1 MLDHSKSSLLHE
13 LEQAGATIKADGRE
27 ILCPFHDDKHASGG
41 IYEGDDGIWRYKC
54 HAASCGFHGDAF
66 DVLARSENRPLKDVL
81 TENNPTSIASLR
93 ARRDAA
99 EKAPP
104 KAYPSIDAIVAMVPG
119 ELEARYTYMN
129 PTTKDADLVVLRYR
143 KDGKKHFW
151 QVSRNHAG
159 WVLQRPE
166 GLLPLYNRTQV
177 SGADKVIVCYSSDTE
192 VLTHAGWKLFS
203 DLKPFDE
210 VAEYWPDG
218 ERVDF
223 VTPSG
228 TQRVDYTGPMVN
240 IKSDWCDL
248 LVTPDHR
255 VLWRRQRCRAR
266 VSVAS
271 DIGPNIQ
278 LPVSGTMA
286 GGECY
291 LTEVQVRLLAAFA
304 NDGNLPSRTHE
315 IAWRLK
321 KWRKIDRLRGH
332 LSAIGTAW
340 TEHMYMSTPG
350 WTELRVRQ
358 EDAPFLLSTF
368 PKKAINRKILS
379 WSAPL
384 RRAFLDELRYWDG
397 DSVGQRGIRFF
408 TAKREE
414 AEVVSEAAV
423 LSGLGVSSRYD
434 GRRGGHN
441 WIVSLNDRT
450 WRTVTRKP
458 THTDDEYHGE
468 VFCCSVPSGFLVVRR
483 NGKAI
488 ICGNCEGEKC
498 VHALRSCNHVGTTSP
513 MGAGKAKYADWSP
526 LAGKTVYLWPDN
538 DCGGLDHMRDVAAIC
553 DRLNPPACVYWIEP
567 AGLNLPEKGDV
578 ADFIEGKTPE
588 LARAAVAA
596 VLDTA
601 TALGAA
607 RELEEMMEATID
619 GRRAAVSWP
628 WESVTSM
635 TKALLPGT
643 VTLFCGAP
651 GTSKSFAILQVL
663 RHWYALGVPA
673 VVFEL
678 EEDRAYHL
686 NRLLAQECGNAGLVD
701 PDWVREHGAEVR
713 AELQKHRA
721 LLNAIGRMIYAA
733 PQEQIDYRK
742 VVEWTQARANEG
754 FRLIVIDPVTAVS
767 PQRDVWVADSEFMF
781 RIKTIAREKGC
792 SIVLVTHPRKGV
804 KKSCCMDDLA
814 GGAAFQRF
822 SQTLLWLEAFKDPK
836 SFVMRGVCG
845 RFTGKCNRALH
856 LMKCRNGGGT
866 NGMIGMMWRGNDL
879 CLAEQGIVV
888 SESRQKKGEPPT
900 DEGDPWSPEP
910 GDKEPDDRW
919 HF

>member
-1 MLDHSKSSLLHE
+1 MLDRTDKNLLISQ
-13 LEQAGATIKADGRE
+13 LKAAGAEYFNDHKIRCFAHDDRNPSGSIKQGADGVWR
-27 ILCPFHDDKHASGG
+27 FHCFAGSCLFK
-41 IYEGDDGIWRYKC
+41 GDV
-54 HAASCGFHGDAF
+54 F
-66 DVLARSENRPLKDVL
+66 DVMSRSENRPLKDVL

-104 KAYPSIDAIVAMVPG
+104 KVYPSIDAIVAMVPG
-119 ELEARYTYMN
+119 ELEARYTYTN

-166 GLLPLYNRTQV
+166 GLLPLYNRTQL
-177 SGADKVIVCYSSDTE
+177 AD
-192 VLTHAGWKLFS
+192 AG
-203 DLKPFDE
+203 
-210 VAEYWPDG
+210 
-218 ERVDF
+218 
-223 VTPSG
+223 
-228 TQRVDYTGPMVN
+228 
-240 IKSDWCDL
+240 
-248 LVTPDHR
+248 
-255 VLWRRQRCRAR
+255 
-266 VSVAS
+266 SV
-271 DIGPNIQ
+271 
-278 LPVSGTMA
+278 
-286 GGECY
+286 
-291 LTEVQVRLLAAFA
+291 
-304 NDGNLPSRTHE
+304 
-315 IAWRLK
+315 
-321 KWRKIDRLRGH
+321 
-332 LSAIGTAW
+332 
-340 TEHMYMSTPG
+340 
-350 WTELRVRQ
+350 
-358 EDAPFLLSTF
+358 
-368 PKKAINRKILS
+368 
-379 WSAPL
+379 
-384 RRAFLDELRYWDG
+384 
-397 DSVGQRGIRFF
+397 
-408 TAKREE
+408 
-414 AEVVSEAAV
+414 
-423 LSGLGVSSRYD
+423 
-434 GRRGGHN
+434 
-441 WIVSLNDRT
+441 
-450 WRTVTRKP
+450 
-458 THTDDEYHGE
+458 
-468 VFCCSVPSGFLVVRR
+468 LVV
-483 NGKAI
+483 
-488 ICGNCEGEKC
+488 EGEKC
-498 VHALRSCNHVGTTSP
+498 VHALRSCGHVGTTSP

-628 WESVTSM
+628 WESVTLM

>member
-13 LEQAGATIKADGRE
+13 LERAGAKIKADGRE

-41 IYEGDDGIWRYKC
+41 VYEGDDGIFRYKC

-104 KAYPSIDAIVAMVPG
+104 KVYPSIDAIVAMVPG
-119 ELEARYTYMN
+119 ELEARYTYAN

-143 KDGKKHFW
+143 KDGKKQFW

-166 GLLPLYNRTQV
+166 GLLPLYNRTQL
-177 SGADKVIVCYSSDTE
+177 AD
-192 VLTHAGWKLFS
+192 
-203 DLKPFDE
+203 
-210 VAEYWPDG
+210 
-218 ERVDF
+218 
-223 VTPSG
+223 
-228 TQRVDYTGPMVN
+228 
-240 IKSDWCDL
+240 
-248 LVTPDHR
+248 
-255 VLWRRQRCRAR
+255 AR
-266 VSVAS
+266 SV
-271 DIGPNIQ
+271 
-278 LPVSGTMA
+278 
-286 GGECY
+286 
-291 LTEVQVRLLAAFA
+291 
-304 NDGNLPSRTHE
+304 
-315 IAWRLK
+315 
-321 KWRKIDRLRGH
+321 
-332 LSAIGTAW
+332 
-340 TEHMYMSTPG
+340 
-350 WTELRVRQ
+350 
-358 EDAPFLLSTF
+358 
-368 PKKAINRKILS
+368 
-379 WSAPL
+379 
-384 RRAFLDELRYWDG
+384 
-397 DSVGQRGIRFF
+397 
-408 TAKREE
+408 
-414 AEVVSEAAV
+414 
-423 LSGLGVSSRYD
+423 
-434 GRRGGHN
+434 
-441 WIVSLNDRT
+441 
-450 WRTVTRKP
+450 
-458 THTDDEYHGE
+458 
-468 VFCCSVPSGFLVVRR
+468 LVV
-483 NGKAI
+483 
-488 ICGNCEGEKC
+488 EGEKC

-538 DCGGLDHMRDVAAIC
+538 DPGGLDHMRDVAALC

-651 GTSKSFAILQVL
+651 GTSKSFAIMQVL

-804 KKSCCMDDLA
+804 KKSCGMDDLA

-836 SFVMRGVCG
+836 PFVMRGVCG
-845 RFTGKCNRALH
+845 RFTGKCNRVLH
-856 LMKCRNGGGT
+856 LMKCRNGRGT

-879 CLAEQGIVV
+879 CLAEQGVVV
-888 SESRQKKGEPPT
+888 SESRQKKGEPPP